1 MSEADQGWTEFV
13 VLTIQNNAVSQI
25 SFDAVDESG
34 AYKSKDA
41 DYQDQMAQ
49 AGIGTDPA
57 QFYPAIIQSFID
69 AKYLP
74 DEMDAVAG
82 ATQSFNRFKELVT
95 AALENALY
103 GLEETAVVEVNDE

>member
-1 MSEADQGWTEFV
+1 MYKRQ
-13 VLTIQNNAVSQI
+13 
-25 SFDAVDESG
+25 VDESG

-95 AALENALY
+95 AALEADVL
-103 GLEETAVVEVNDE
+103 LEITGRESHENPIDRL